1 VNVTVAFLAGIL
13 GIIWPSHVLGA
24 LARFAFIS
32 EFTQWLIVLG
42 AILFA
47 IAAVGSWIL
56 YSAIKAQYSHVKTG
70 IEGLIGT
77 TGIAVTDLNPKGEI
91 RIMGE
96 FWQATSGK
104 RAIKRDQKVEVL
116 GLEGM
121 LLVVKPIE
129 EKV

>member
-1 VNVTVAFLAGIL
+1 VNLAIAHPAVIL
-13 GIIWPSHVLGA
+13 SIIWSLRIFGIFPG
-24 LARFAFIS
+24 FTYIS
-32 EFTQWLIVLG
+32 EFAQGLIVLG
-42 AILFA
+42 AILFL

-56 YSAIKAQYSHVKTG
+56 YSAVKAQYSRVKTG
-70 IEGLIGT
+70 LESLIGT

-91 RIMGE
+91 RVMGE

-121 LLVVKPIE
+121 FLLVKPID